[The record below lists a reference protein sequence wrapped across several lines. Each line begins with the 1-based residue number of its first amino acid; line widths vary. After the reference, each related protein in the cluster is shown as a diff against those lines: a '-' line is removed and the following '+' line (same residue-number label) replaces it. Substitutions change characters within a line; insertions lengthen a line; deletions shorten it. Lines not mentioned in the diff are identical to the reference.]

1 MSRHSSS
8 EKHVSTKRFGYRTS
22 LSMEIAFGVLAA
34 QFLQAAIQTVTV
46 DRGKEFACLAVLTAV
61 HG

>member
-1 MSRHSSS
+1 
-8 EKHVSTKRFGYRTS
+8 
-22 LSMEIAFGVLAA
+22 MEIAFGVLAA